1 MNKKIFCV
9 AVAAAMLTQIAAFAA
24 PTTLKQYVA
33 DRSYTNQ
40 SLDANGVFDYSKKY
54 GNVTVK
60 VTAQAKGD
68 SGSYQDTTASSPLS
82 LANNS
87 NSFSYKVNLDMENV
101 RNTFDNLYES
111 TVASINAND
120 PTLLDK
126 FKNSTVSGKFYVD
139 VVADAG
145 IKTDASGI
153 TYTLSQTGNTVS
165 NIFKFNASD
174 VTAVSSNSSSTK
186 IRIPF
191 SVVDGMT
198 VQTLKDN
205 AAYLND
211 LSFEVSG
218 VSVTNYGTALGVT
231 GALSDESKTE
241 FTSDNEVYAR
251 INFKSNDAAAYV
263 RVARS
268 TSGTG
273 KGSGTSSNIA
283 YSDVSVELVVD
294 GQVTGTTKAVKKNNR
309 DIISIKSVKEP
320 YKEGYVF
327 EGWYDNAAFAGA
339 PLTGDIEVKTGNKLY
354 AKFINVRTPDKLD
367 SENHT
372 NYIAAYPD
380 GTVRPNRNISREEV
394 ASIFYRLLT
403 PEFKATVETNENS
416 FTDVSSDRWSNTAI
430 STMAKAG
437 LVAGVSE
444 GKFDPESP
452 MTRAQFVT
460 LISNFVPADD
470 TLTNIAGFTD
480 ISGHWAEKNII
491 TASNRYW
498 ISGYPDKTFRPDAYI
513 TRAEAITIV
522 NRVLVRYLDAT
533 GNCDGA
539 SNWSDNASNAWYY
552 YQIIEAT
559 NTHNFT
565 RLNDGYHE
573 SWTK

>member
-1 MNKKIFCV
+1 KKIFCV

-153 TYTLSQTGNTVS
+153 TYALSQTGNTVS

-174 VTAVSSNSSSTK
+174 VTTVSSNSSSTK

-205 AAYLND
+205 PVYLND

-218 VSVTNYGTALGVT
+218 VSVTNYGTSLKVT
-231 GALSDESKTE
+231 GALSDKSSTE
-241 FTSDNEVYAR
+241 FTSDSEVYAK
-251 INFKSNDAAAYV
+251 INFNSNDAAAYV
-263 RVARS
+263 RVAKS
-268 TSGTG
+268 TGGSG
-273 KGSGTSSNIA
+273 KGSGTSSNKT
-283 YSDVSVELVVD
+283 YSNISVELIVD
-294 GQVTGTTKAVKKNNR
+294 GNVTSTVQAIKKNNQ
-309 DIISIKSVKEP
+309 DVISIDSVKEP

-327 EGWYDNAAFAGA
+327 EGWYDNAAFAGT
-339 PLTGDIEVKTGNKLY
+339 PLTGDIAVKTGDKLY

-367 SENHT
+367 SVNHI

-416 FTDVSSDRWSNTAI
+416 FTDVSSDRWSNIAI

-437 LVAGVSE
+437 LVVGLSD

-460 LISNFVPADD
+460 LVSNLVPSDD

-498 ISGYPDKTFRPDAYI
+498 ISGYPDQTFRPDAYI

-539 SNWSDNASNAWYY
+539 ENWSDNASNAWYY
-552 YQIIEAT
+552 YQILEAT